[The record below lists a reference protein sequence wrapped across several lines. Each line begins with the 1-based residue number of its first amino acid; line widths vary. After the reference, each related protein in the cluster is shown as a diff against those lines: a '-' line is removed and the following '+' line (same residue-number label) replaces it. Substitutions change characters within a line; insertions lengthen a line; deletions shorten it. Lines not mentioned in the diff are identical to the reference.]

1 MRFHTRRRDLAS
13 RDRRTLYRALAR
25 EKPVSLR
32 SLFVDFN
39 SYFASVEQHED
50 ETLRG
55 RPVGVVPVA
64 AETTSLIAASY
75 EAKAFG
81 VSTGTLVRDARRLCP
96 GIQIRVARPER
107 YVYWHHRLIEA
118 IDRAIPIARVGSI
131 DEVACELVG
140 RQRQREVAEE
150 IAAQVKREV
159 ALAAPGGAIRCS
171 IGIAPNDFLAKT
183 ASDMRKPDGLTVI
196 EQAELPQA
204 LHELALRD
212 LCGIG
217 ASMEARLHDAGIT
230 TVAQLT
236 GAEKH
241 RLRHVWGGIE
251 GERMWGL
258 LRGAW
263 LPAAATTRG
272 SIGHSHVLGPELR
285 NAIGAR
291 AVLKKLLVKAAMR
304 MRREEMLSGA
314 LAVRIRFIGHELRWE
329 RDITFD
335 PTDDSRELLQLLNG
349 MLDSGGRARP
359 LPSNKDA
366 RALRTPVAQRLPGLT
381 NGTPLS
387 VSVTLLRLV
396 PRTQSSGSLFAS
408 TEDPRKV
415 DALVDRINAKFGYNK
430 VYFGSMQLALEHDA
444 APMRIPFN
452 RIPDTQTENEATPET
467 DASHNALWLQSLN
480 RFKVLAEG
488 EHRRRE
494 RGGKS
499 E

>member
-1 MRFHTRRRDLAS
+1 M
-13 RDRRTLYRALAR
+13 
-25 EKPVSLR
+25 SLR

-55 RPVGVVPVA
+55 HPVGVVPVA

-81 VSTGTLVRDARRLCP
+81 VGTGTLVRDARRLCP

-140 RQRQREVAEE
+140 RQRQRAMAEA
-150 IAAQVKREV
+150 IAAQVKHEV
-159 ALAAPGGAIRCS
+159 SLAAPGGAIRCS

-204 LHELALRD
+204 LHGLTLRD

-217 ASMEARLHDAGIT
+217 ASMEARLHDAGIS
-230 TVAQLT
+230 TVEELT
-236 GAEKH
+236 AADKH

-263 LPAAATTRG
+263 LPVAATVRG

-285 NAIGAR
+285 NAVGAR

-304 MRREEMLSGA
+304 MRREEMLGGA
-314 LAVRIRFIGHELRWE
+314 LAVRIRFVGHELRWE
-329 RDITFD
+329 RDLTFD
-335 PTDDSRELLQLLNG
+335 HTDDSRELLQLLNS
-349 MLDSGGRARP
+349 MLDSG
-359 LPSNKDA
+359 
-366 RALRTPVAQRLPGLT
+366 QRKRLLPGPT
-381 NGTPLS
+381 NAVPLS

-396 PRTQSSGSLFAS
+396 PRTQSSGSLFAP
-408 TEDPRKV
+408 TDDPRKV

-452 RIPDTQTENEATPET
+452 RIPDTLSENEASAES

-488 EHRRRE
+488 QHRQQDRKRK
-494 RGGKS
+494 GD
-499 E
+499 

>member
-1 MRFHTRRRDLAS
+1 M
-13 RDRRTLYRALAR
+13 
-25 EKPVSLR
+25 SLR
-32 SLFVDFN
+32 SLFIDFN

-50 ETLRG
+50 TTLRG

-81 VSTGTLVRDARRLCP
+81 VSTGTLVREARRLCP
-96 GIQIRVARPER
+96 GIEIRVARPER

-118 IDRAIPIARVGSI
+118 IDHAIPIAKVGSI

-140 RQRQREVAEE
+140 RQRRRDIAEA
-150 IAAQVKREV
+150 IAQQVKDEV

-183 ASDMRKPDGLTVI
+183 ASDMRKPDGLTVV
-196 EQAELPQA
+196 EQADLPQA
-204 LHELALRD
+204 LHGLALRD

-217 ASMEARLHDAGIT
+217 QSMEARLHEAGIT

-236 GAEKH
+236 AADKH
-241 RLRHVWGGIE
+241 RLRHAWGGIE

-263 LPAAATTRG
+263 LPTAPTERG

-285 NAIGAR
+285 SAIGAR

-314 LAVRIRFIGHELRWE
+314 LAVRIRFIGHDQRWE
-329 RDITFD
+329 RDLVFD
-335 PTDDSRELLQLLNG
+335 PTDDSRELLRLLTG
-349 MLDSGGRARP
+349 MLDSG
-359 LPSNKDA
+359 N
-366 RALRTPVAQRLPGLT
+366 QRRLLPGPV
-381 NGTPLS
+381 NATPLS
-387 VSVTLLRLV
+387 VSVTLMRLV

-408 TEDPRKV
+408 IQDTRRV

-452 RIPDTQTENEATPET
+452 RIPDTGSENEATHES
-467 DASHNALWLQSLN
+467 DASHDALWLQSLN
-480 RFKVLAEG
+480 RFKVIAEG
-488 EHRRRE
+488 EHRKRDRE
-494 RGGKS
+494 KHGQ
-499 E
+499 

>member
-1 MRFHTRRRDLAS
+1 M
-13 RDRRTLYRALAR
+13 
-25 EKPVSLR
+25 SLR

-55 RPVGVVPVA
+55 HPVGVVPVA

-140 RQRQREVAEE
+140 RQRQRAMAEA
-150 IAAQVKREV
+150 IAAQVKHEV
-159 ALAAPGGAIRCS
+159 SLAAPGGAIRCS

-204 LHELALRD
+204 LHGLTLRD

-217 ASMEARLHDAGIT
+217 ASMEARLHEAGIS
-230 TVAQLT
+230 TVEELT
-236 GAEKH
+236 AADKH

-263 LPAAATTRG
+263 LPVAATVRG

-285 NAIGAR
+285 NAVGAR

-304 MRREEMLSGA
+304 MRREEMLGGA
-314 LAVRIRFIGHELRWE
+314 LAVRIRFVGHELRWE
-329 RDITFD
+329 RDLTFD
-335 PTDDSRELLQLLNG
+335 HTDDSRELLQLLNS
-349 MLDSGGRARP
+349 MLDSG
-359 LPSNKDA
+359 
-366 RALRTPVAQRLPGLT
+366 QRKRLLPGPT
-381 NGTPLS
+381 NAVPLS

-396 PRTQSSGSLFAS
+396 PRTQSSGSLFAP
-408 TEDPRKV
+408 TDDPRKV

-452 RIPDTQTENEATPET
+452 RIPDTLSENEASAES

-488 EHRRRE
+488 QHRQQDRKRK
-494 RGGKS
+494 GD
-499 E
+499 

>member
-1 MRFHTRRRDLAS
+1 M
-13 RDRRTLYRALAR
+13 
-25 EKPVSLR
+25 SLR

-50 ETLRG
+50 PGLRG

-81 VSTGTLVRDARRLCP
+81 VGTGTMVREARRLCP
-96 GIQIRVARPER
+96 GIHIRVARPER
-107 YVYWHHRLIEA
+107 YVHWHHQLMHA
-118 IDRAIPIARVGSI
+118 IDHAIPVGRVGSI

-140 RQRQREVAEE
+140 RQRRRDIAEQIAQQVKDE
-150 IAAQVKREV
+150 IALV
-159 ALAAPGGAIRCS
+159 APGGAIRCS

-183 ASDMRKPDGLTVI
+183 ASDMKKPDGLTVI
-196 EQAELPQA
+196 EQADLPHV
-204 LHELALRD
+204 LHGLELRD

-217 ASMEARLHDAGIT
+217 RAMEARLHEAGIT

-236 GAEKH
+236 AADKH

-263 LPAAATTRG
+263 LPTAPTERG

-285 NAIGAR
+285 TPAGAR

-304 MRREEMLSGA
+304 MRREDMLGGA
-314 LAVRIRFIGHELRWE
+314 MAVRIRFIGHDQRWE
-329 RDITFD
+329 RDLAFD
-335 PTDDSRELLQLLNG
+335 PTDDSRELLRLLSG
-349 MLDSGGRARP
+349 LLDGGNSRR
-359 LPSNKDA
+359 
-366 RALRTPVAQRLPGLT
+366 VLPGPM
-381 NGTPLS
+381 NATPLS

-396 PRTQSSGSLFAS
+396 PRTQSSGSLFAPAGG
-408 TEDPRKV
+408 TRRV
-415 DALVDRINAKFGYNK
+415 DTVVDRINAKFGYNK
-430 VYFGSMQLALEHDA
+430 LYFGSMQLALEHDA

-452 RIPDTQTENEATPET
+452 RVPDAQSENEATRENE
-467 DASHNALWLQSLN
+467 ASHDPLWLQTMN
-480 RFKVLAEG
+480 RFKAIAEG

-494 RGGKS
+494 QKS
-499 E
+499 RKG

>member
-1 MRFHTRRRDLAS
+1 M
-13 RDRRTLYRALAR
+13 
-25 EKPVSLR
+25 SLR

-140 RQRQREVAEE
+140 RQRQRAVAEA
-150 IAAQVKREV
+150 IAAQVKHEV

-204 LHELALRD
+204 LHGLALRD

-230 TVAQLT
+230 TVVELT
-236 GAEKH
+236 AADKH

-258 LRGAW
+258 LRGEW
-263 LPAAATTRG
+263 LPVAATVRG

-285 NAIGAR
+285 NAVGAR

-304 MRREEMLSGA
+304 MRREEMLGGT
-314 LAVRIRFIGHELRWE
+314 LAVRIRFVGHELRWE
-329 RDITFD
+329 RDLSFD
-335 PTDDSRELLQLLNG
+335 HTDDSRELLQLLNS
-349 MLDSGGRARP
+349 MLDSG
-359 LPSNKDA
+359 
-366 RALRTPVAQRLPGLT
+366 QRKRLLPGPT
-381 NGTPLS
+381 NAVPLS

-396 PRTQSSGSLFAS
+396 PRTQSSGSLFAP

-452 RIPDTQTENEATPET
+452 RIPDTLSENEASAES

-488 EHRRRE
+488 QHRQQDRKRK
-494 RGGKS
+494 GD
-499 E
+499 

>member
-1 MRFHTRRRDLAS
+1 M
-13 RDRRTLYRALAR
+13 
-25 EKPVSLR
+25 SLR

-55 RPVGVVPVA
+55 HPVGVVPVA

-81 VSTGTLVRDARRLCP
+81 VGTGTLVRDARRLCP

-140 RQRQREVAEE
+140 RQRQRAMAEA
-150 IAAQVKREV
+150 IAAQVKHEV
-159 ALAAPGGAIRCS
+159 SLAAPGGAIRCS

-204 LHELALRD
+204 LHGLTLRD

-217 ASMEARLHDAGIT
+217 ASMEARLHDAGIS
-230 TVAQLT
+230 TVEELT
-236 GAEKH
+236 AADKH

-263 LPAAATTRG
+263 LPVAATVRG

-285 NAIGAR
+285 NAVGAR

-304 MRREEMLSGA
+304 MRREEMLGGA
-314 LAVRIRFIGHELRWE
+314 LAVRIRFVGHELRWE
-329 RDITFD
+329 RDH
-335 PTDDSRELLQLLNG
+335 TDDSRELLQLLNG
-349 MLDSGGRARP
+349 MLDSG
-359 LPSNKDA
+359 
-366 RALRTPVAQRLPGLT
+366 QRKRLLPGPT
-381 NGTPLS
+381 NAVPLS

-396 PRTQSSGSLFAS
+396 PRTQSSGSLFAP
-408 TEDPRKV
+408 TDDPRKV

-452 RIPDTQTENEATPET
+452 RIPDTLSENEASAES

-488 EHRRRE
+488 QHRQQDRKRK
-494 RGGKS
+494 GD
-499 E
+499 